1 MKEIQSRLEQLAGKE
16 LRATLWPKTSQ
27 DVPDTKELKLAILA
41 PEYSKQSGT
50 SGAFVDELLKKCGT
64 TFRTYQNTLLV
75 LAPDG
80 GEFASARQQ
89 IKRLLALRAIS
100 DDKTLKRQLSD
111 ENKKT
116 LESKIKNLEGG
127 IPFSLLSVYR
137 HLAKPGEKGVE
148 WFDLGLPTVGERGSL
163 AKRVLEYLKS
173 QEVLLERISPSNL
186 LRKTLREDEQE
197 KPISEISEAFL
208 RYPQLPMVQNL
219 AVIEQAISQGMRD
232 GMFAVKIGDKVYF
245 KVAPPAEI
253 RSANAQLIRKELVQ
267 QAPSV
272 AEPLPQVREAV
283 PAAPSEPGVKTP
295 TYAAPPTKT
304 GVRHLMLRVKV
315 PWDKFSDLVRG
326 VIVPLHYEAELE
338 VEVLV
343 QARSKSGGIKP
354 ETLESKVK
362 ETLSQIGAEV
372 MEEIYE

>member
-1 MKEIQSRLEQLAGKE
+1 MRVLQVQQGS
-16 LRATLWPKTSQ
+16 P
-27 DVPDTKELKLAILA
+27 TKL
-41 PEYSKQSGT
+41 PYPGT
-50 SGAFVDELLKKCGT
+50 FESMFGQITEVISHLTRIPDELLKKCGT

-137 HLAKPGEKGVE
+137 HLAKPGESGVE

-186 LRKTLREDEQE
+186 LRKALREDEQE

-208 RYPQLPMVQNL
+208 RYPQLPMVKNL
-219 AVIEQAISQGMRD
+219 AVIEQAISQGVRD
-232 GMFAVKIGDKVYF
+232 GVFAVKIGDKVYF

-267 QAPSV
+267 QAPAV
-272 AEPLPQVREAV
+272 AEPLPQVREAASAV
-283 PAAPSEPGVKTP
+283 PSEPGVKAP
-295 TYAAPPTKT
+295 TSAAPSPKT

-315 PWDKFSDLVRG
+315 PWDKFSDFVRG
-326 VIVPLHYEAELE
+326 VILPLQSEKAELE

-372 MEEIYE
+372 VEEIYE